1 MNLSILKININVKK
15 NLYILFF
22 FSATG
27 ARIGA
32 ESDLIWKFQRYNLI
46 INFSNT
52 LRLPPPL
59 NVFSVL
65 IIIYKFL
72 RRCCRKGV
80 SFLKKERKV
89 EYEIIVIFA

>member
-15 NLYILFF
+15 IFILFS